1 MRKKEINQ
9 KRVENNLEVLK
20 LLANKN
26 SKISPE
32 AKREILNKYT
42 GWGGLREAI
51 YTPFVYKELKKY
63 LSDTKIDSIK
73 QSTNS
78 AYYTPELLI
87 KFIWSMLSRLGFKGG
102 DILEPA
108 AGIGS
113 FLDHIPTN
121 IKDNS
126 KIDAVEMDLLTSQIL
141 AAKYPKLNISCT
153 GFENLNYGNKK
164 YDLVI
169 SNPPYSSQL
178 VEDIYYKDLSHLAI
192 HHFFVAKSARLL
204 KEGGIIA
211 MVLPQFFLDNVKDHA
226 RDIIELLRNKENH
239 TKYLQ

>member
-9 KRVENNLEVLK
+9 ERVENNLEVLK

-32 AKREILNKYT
+32 AKREILNKYK
-42 GWGGLREAI
+42 GWSGLREAI
-51 YTPFVYKELKKY
+51 YTPSICKKLKKY
-63 LSDTKIDSIK
+63 LSDTKIESIK

-87 KFIWSMLSRLGFKGG
+87 KFIWSILSRLGFKGG
-102 DILEPA
+102 DILEQA

-126 KIDAVEMDLLTSQIL
+126 EIDAVEMDLLTI
-141 AAKYPKLNISCT
+141 
-153 GFENLNYGNKK
+153 
-164 YDLVI
+164 
-169 SNPPYSSQL
+169 NPPIKHPTY
-178 VEDIYYKDLSHLAI
+178 
-192 HHFFVAKSARLL
+192 LL
-204 KEGGIIA
+204 QIASDCNIIFRCQKKKI
-211 MVLPQFFLDNVKDHA
+211 LGNYQ
-226 RDIIELLRNKENH
+226 
-239 TKYLQ
+239 